1 MLVDIYDGDHEPMI
15 YHGKTFTSKVSLRE
29 VCQVI
34 KKYGFVASPYPII
47 LSAEV
52 HCSLAQQDMIAAIM
66 IEVFKDTLVQEPL
79 EELAEGRKI
88 EVLPSPE
95 QLKGK
100 ILLKVGF
107 NTMFGNW
114 GPKLIL
120 ALDEEPL
127 SSRARSCCG
136 R

>member
-29 VCQVI
+29 VCHVI

-107 NTMFGNW
+107 NTMFGN
-114 GPKLIL
+114 
-120 ALDEEPL
+120 
-127 SSRARSCCG
+127 
-136 R
+136 

>member
-1 MLVDIYDGDHEPMI
+1 MLVDIFDGDHEPMI
-15 YHGKTFTSKVSLRE
+15 YHGKTLTSKVSLRE
-29 VCQVI
+29 VCEVI

-66 IEVFKDTLVQEPL
+66 IEVFEDTLVQEPL
-79 EELAEGRKI
+79 EELADGRKI

-100 ILLKVGF
+100 ILLKVGL
-107 NTMFGNW
+107 NTT
-114 GPKLIL
+114 L
-120 ALDEEPL
+120 AIVD
-127 SSRARSCCG
+127 RN
-136 R
+136 